1 MPLCILA
8 GYYGFNANILFTFKQ
23 SSELKN
29 LSAYLTYPRARV
41 RAPGA
46 VCKCFGDLWAYLG
59 RNSFLKGIVKYI
71 WKWEIWK
78 ILCCFKIRI

>member
-29 LSAYLTYPRARV
+29 LSAYLTYPR
-41 RAPGA
+41 
-46 VCKCFGDLWAYLG
+46 FGLFVNVLVIYGCIWG
-59 RNSFLKGIVKYI
+59 EIVFSK
-71 WKWEIWK
+71 E
-78 ILCCFKIRI
+78 